1 MRPVAALAFAP
12 LLACLALA
20 GCGRL
25 APGLI
30 IGEDGEMLS
39 ATDANIRLTT
49 VRTIER
55 QLDAQLGK
63 HWRCEAAIAELPVF
77 GPHER
82 HAEDGWMWPK
92 LTATVTLIGD
102 GAGAALLTESEVSA
116 AVVDYLAPKVER
128 PARNLTVTVAS
139 VTDAARFA
147 ARGGAT
153 PPAPP
158 AAPVATAPLPPPAQ
172 PAPPPAQPAPAPL
185 PEPPA
190 AAPPAPASSQP
201 AAAVTVAPPAAP
213 PRPAPAAPAPAL
225 GIPPAGERVL
235 APGELRYTVQAGDSL
250 AELSVAFYGTP
261 DHWRRIADANPGTA
275 GGQLRPGTVIV
286 IPAKP

>member
-1 MRPVAALAFAP
+1 MRPAIVLALAP
-12 LLACLALA
+12 LLVCLALA

-30 IGEDGEMLS
+30 IGDDGEMLS

-63 HWRCEAAIAELPVF
+63 HWRCEAAIAELPVY
-77 GPHER
+77 GPHAR

-102 GAGAALLTESEVSA
+102 GAGAAQLTESEVSS
-116 AVVDYLAPKVER
+116 AVVEYLAPKVER
-128 PARNLTVTVAS
+128 PARNLTVTVVS

-158 AAPVATAPLPPPAQ
+158 AAPVATAPLPPPTQ
-172 PAPPPAQPAPAPL
+172 PAPPLAQPALAPQSEQPPA
-185 PEPPA
+185 PPA
-190 AAPPAPASSQP
+190 APSPPVS
-201 AAAVTVAPPAAP
+201 TAPPAAP
-213 PRPAPAAPAPAL
+213 PRPAPVAPAPAL
-225 GIPPAGERVL
+225 GVPPAGERVL

-275 GGQLRPGTVIV
+275 GGQLKPGTVIV

>member
-1 MRPVAALAFAP
+1 MRLSSLTFPALI
-12 LLACLALA
+12 LTCVALA
-20 GCGRL
+20 GCGRV

-30 IGEDGEMLS
+30 IGDDGSMIS

-49 VRTIER
+49 VNTIER
-55 QLDAQLGK
+55 QLDAQLGG
-63 HWRCEAAIAELPVF
+63 HWRCQAVITELPVY

-82 HAEDGWMWPK
+82 NAGEDWQWPK

-102 GAGAALLTESEVSA
+102 GVGAAKLTEAEVSA
-116 AVVDYLAPKVER
+116 MVVEYLVPKVER
-128 PARNLTVTVAS
+128 PASRNLIVSVAS

-153 PPAPP
+153 AAAPAALPAPAAVPPAPAVPLVTAPPVAAPIAVP
-158 AAPVATAPLPPPAQ
+158 AAPVFAP
-172 PAPPPAQPAPAPL
+172 
-185 PEPPA
+185 
-190 AAPPAPASSQP
+190 SQP
-201 AAAVTVAPPAAP
+201 VPVPVTSTAPAAP
-213 PRPAPAAPAPAL
+213 PRPAPVASAPVIGAPAVS
-225 GIPPAGERVL
+225 ERTL
-235 APGELRYTVQAGDSL
+235 APGEHRYTVQPGDSL

-275 GGQLRPGTVIV
+275 GGLLKPGTVIV

>member
-1 MRPVAALAFAP
+1 MRLSSLTCSALI
-12 LLACLALA
+12 LAGVALA
-20 GCGRL
+20 GCGRI

-30 IGEDGEMLS
+30 IGDDGSMIS

-49 VRTIER
+49 VNTIER
-55 QLDAQLGK
+55 QLDAQLGG
-63 HWRCEAAIAELPVF
+63 HWRCQAVIAELPVY

-82 HAEDGWMWPK
+82 NAGEDWQWPK

-102 GAGAALLTESEVSA
+102 GAGAAKLTEAEVSA
-116 AVVDYLAPKVER
+116 MVVEYLMPKVER
-128 PARNLTVTVAS
+128 PASRHLIVSVAS

-153 PPAPP
+153 A
-158 AAPVATAPLPPPAQ
+158 AAPVAPAAVPPASAAPLV
-172 PAPPPAQPAPAPL
+172 
-185 PEPPA
+185 
-190 AAPPAPASSQP
+190 AAPPVAAPAAVPAAPAFAPSQP
-201 AAAVTVAPPAAP
+201 VPVTSTAPAAP
-213 PRPAPAAPAPAL
+213 PRPAPVAPAPVISAQV
-225 GIPPAGERVL
+225 ASERAL
-235 APGELRYTVQAGDSL
+235 APGEHRYTVQPGDSL

-275 GGQLRPGTVIV
+275 GGLLKPGTVIV

>member
-1 MRPVAALAFAP
+1 MRPSAVAFILV
-12 LLACLALA
+12 CVALA
-20 GCGRL
+20 GCGRV

-39 ATDANIRLTT
+39 ATDANIRLST

-63 HWRCEAAIAELPVF
+63 HWRCEAAIAELPVY
-77 GPHER
+77 GPHAR

-102 GAGAALLTESEVSA
+102 GGGAPLLTASEVSS
-116 AVVDYLAPKVER
+116 AVVEYLAPKVER
-128 PARNLTVTVAS
+128 PERNLTVTVAS

-153 PPAPP
+153 PAAPP

-172 PAPPPAQPAPAPL
+172 PVPPPAQPVPAPQ
-185 PEPPA
+185 PEAPVAQPSA
-190 AAPPAPASSQP
+190 PSPAPPTTPPVSA
-201 AAAVTVAPPAAP
+201 APPAAP

-225 GIPPAGERVL
+225 GVPPAGERVL
-235 APGELRYTVQAGDSL
+235 APGELRYTVQPGDSL